1 MNFREKV
8 YKAVREVPKKKLV
21 SYGQVAAACGSP
33 RAARQVGWMLRL
45 LDGDNS
51 IPWWRVINNAGEIS
65 IKGNFIS
72 TPLAQKKLIESEGIP
87 VSKDFKIDLEKHRYY
102 YPVDTKLGRS
112 AKVPSKKSL
121 KK

>member
-1 MNFREKV
+1 MNFKDSV
-8 YKAVREVPKKKLV
+8 YKMVGKIPKKKLV

-45 LDGDNS
+45 LDGNNA
-51 IPWWRVINNAGEIS
+51 IPWWRVINNTGTIT

-72 TPLAQKKLIESEGIP
+72 TPLIQKQKIEAEGIP
-87 VSKDFKIDLEKHRYY
+87 VSDDFKIDLEKYRYY
-102 YPVDTKLGRS
+102 YSPVP
-112 AKVPSKKSL
+112 AAKKSVPKKL